1 MTQNAF
7 NLVYVVD
14 WLPPEFGAV
23 GQYAMLF
30 ARERAERGETV
41 CLIGLSRGQ
50 GHIATESFA
59 SGGRLEVRRLKFPP
73 VNRANWLGRLL
84 WAMGANWRLMR
95 EALRTPRTAA
105 LDLLV
110 TGSPPF
116 MLWFAIPA
124 KWFSGMRLCYRI
136 TDFYPEVIAAARER
150 RSLLLVLLTRL
161 TWWLRRRVDR
171 FEVLGEDQRALL
183 VRGGISARRI
193 TLKRDPSPVMVSG
206 DETPAEMPAALRGR
220 RVLLYSG
227 NYGVA
232 HEVETVFEGY
242 RRHHR
247 EGCGR
252 FVLWLNATGVHA
264 DWLEARIK
272 AEGLTYARTDPCPLE
287 MLPHVLVCA
296 DVHLISLR
304 PAFAG
309 YVLPSK
315 VYACIASRRPVL
327 FVGPR
332 DSDVHLLCAQQARL
346 YARIDTGDD
355 QGFAAV
361 LDQWAQGVLSAT
373 CHADA
378 GVKG

>member
-1 MTQNAF
+1 MTQSAF
-7 NLVYVVD
+7 NLLYVVD

-30 ARERAERGETV
+30 ARERAARGEAV

-50 GHIATESFA
+50 DHTVTESFA
-59 SGGRLEVRRLKFPP
+59 SGGRLEIRRLRMRP
-73 VNRANWLGRLL
+73 VDRANWLGRLL
-84 WAMGANWRLMR
+84 WAMGANWRLIR
-95 EALRTPRTAA
+95 EALHAPKTAVSE
-105 LDLLV
+105 LLV

-116 MLWFAIPA
+116 MLWFALPA
-124 KWFSGMRLCYRI
+124 KWVRGMALCYRI

-150 RSLLLVLLTRL
+150 RSLLLAFLTRI

-183 VRGGISARRI
+183 MHGGIAAQRI
-193 TLKRDPSPVMVSG
+193 ALKRDPSPVVVTG
-206 DETPAEMPAALRGR
+206 HEAPAQKPAALRGH

-232 HEVETVFEGY
+232 HEVETVLEGY
-242 RRHHR
+242 RLHHR
-247 EGCGR
+247 SGSGR
-252 FVLWLNATGVHA
+252 FVLWLNALGANA
-264 DWLEARIK
+264 DRLEARLK
-272 AEGLTYARTDPCPLE
+272 AEGLAYVRTPPCSLE
-287 MLPHVLVCA
+287 MLPHVLACA

-327 FVGPR
+327 FVGPEA
-332 DSDVHLLCAQQARL
+332 SDVHLLCKQQASG
-346 YARIDTGDD
+346 YVRIDIGDG
-355 QGFAAV
+355 QGFAAA
-361 LDQWAQGVLSAT
+361 LEQWAPGEVNFTGQ
-373 CHADA
+373 A
-378 GVKG
+378 GANMKG